1 MILYFCIALNI
12 WCLMVL
18 LLRSCWSCLFP
29 LPWSVLITVT
39 FVSMF
44 LTFLVHAHSWRCWS
58 YLRYRPRRLRSMSQE
73 FIPTQQP
80 FILWTI
86 FIVLELCCLTLS
98 LWLCFHSCDIP
109 QWSCLIGF
117 VVILLFHTDCL
128 SPTLASPPPS
138 SESSNVNTSEE
149 TCVEDSSL
157 EDSSISS
164 SES

>member
-58 YLRYRPRRLRSMSQE
+58 YLRYRPRRLRSMSR
-73 FIPTQQP
+73 IPPQQP
-80 FILWTI
+80 FILLTV

-98 LWLCFHSCDIP
+98 LWLWFHSCDIP
-109 QWSCLIGF
+109 QWSGLIVF
-117 VVILLFHTDCL
+117 VVILIVHTACL
-128 SPTLASPPPS
+128 SPTRFSPESSESPESPES

-149 TCVEDSSL
+149 DVL
-157 EDSSISS
+157 EDSSSDP
-164 SES
+164 